1 MDLDVNNIVGQC
13 YDGASVMCGT
23 YKSVAARL
31 VQIVPTALYV
41 HCNGHILNLCLIDVA
56 QAVSLYNLIEAS
68 AKRHKIFEEIQ
79 KDAGLA
85 SLSLKQLCD
94 TRWTCRHESLKVIV
108 SRYTE
113 IILALEEIEV
123 GDAFIMLPVIR
134 TFDFIFHIHLMS
146 EMFLLTNIL
155 SKYLQ
160 KSDVSLIQALV
171 QVKATVDSLESLRNE
186 NEFDRIWNTTVDL
199 CDINNIDGPCERRK
213 RKVSIRLGDGDVVS
227 TALAIK
233 DSYRINSFYAVLDF
247 YGMNYEQ
254 LRTEQ
259 RMYKVTLGEKVQL
272 TLTLLSLL

>member
-1 MDLDVNNIVGQC
+1 
-13 YDGASVMCGT
+13 
-23 YKSVAARL
+23 
-31 VQIVPTALYV
+31 
-41 HCNGHILNLCLIDVA
+41 
-56 QAVSLYNLIEAS
+56 
-68 AKRHKIFEEIQ
+68 
-79 KDAGLA
+79 
-85 SLSLKQLCD
+85 
-94 TRWTCRHESLKVIV
+94 
-108 SRYTE
+108 
-113 IILALEEIEV
+113 
-123 GDAFIMLPVIR
+123 
-134 TFDFIFHIHLMS
+134 MS

-233 DSYRINSFYAVLDF
+233 DSYRINSFYAVLDVIRLSIKERFNENNINF

-259 RMYKVTLGEKVQL
+259 RMYNVTLGEKVQL